1 MRELTLP
8 APLVLLPGLAADAR
22 LFARQRRALGPGLI
36 TPEWPALPPEPG
48 RRETLR
54 NFAKRWAGALHLNHV
69 RDMDP
74 AKPWVL
80 GGASMGGMVA
90 LEMLPHLPRKPAAVL
105 LVGSAVGGGAV
116 SRPAQLGAALAGW
129 VGRPGVLRM
138 VMRGLLLP
146 STFYDGQDDD
156 GRRLLG
162 QMATDADPARLQW
175 GVGACVDWPG
185 PSEAAQEVIADGVP
199 VRHLRGGADRIIH
212 PVTAAPER
220 TPPGATEETVI
231 EDAGHF
237 LSLSHRQ
244 TVNRWL
250 FDQVMRTCGIDES
263 GEPRVEDPDRSW
275 ARRPEE
281 AARF

>member
-22 LFARQRRALGPGLI
+22 LFDRQRQALGPALI
-36 TPEWPALPPEPG
+36 TPAWPALSPEWD

-54 NFAKRWAGALHLNHV
+54 SFAKRWAGALHLNHV
-69 RDMDP
+69 RDLDP

-105 LVGSAVGGGAV
+105 MLGSATGGGAV

-129 VGRPGVLRM
+129 VGRPGVLQM
-138 VMRGLLLP
+138 VLRGLLLP
-146 STFYDGQDDD
+146 SSFYDGQDDD
-156 GRRLLG
+156 GRRLLSA
-162 QMATDADPARLQW
+162 MAAQADPARLQW
-175 GVGACVDWPG
+175 GVEACVEWPG
-185 PSEAAQEVIADGVP
+185 PSEEALEVIAGGVA
-199 VRHLRGGADRIIH
+199 VKHLRGEADRIIG
-212 PVTAAPER
+212 ASG
-220 TPPGATEETVI
+220 PGLAEDQAVA
-231 EDAGHF
+231 DAGHF
-237 LSLSHRQ
+237 LNLSHRQ

-250 FDQVMRTCGIDES
+250 FEAVMRVCAIDES
-263 GEPRVEDPDRSW
+263 REPRVEDPDQAW
-275 ARRPEE
+275 ARRPEV

>member
-22 LFARQRRALGPGLI
+22 LFTRQRRALGPNLI
-36 TPEWPALPPEPG
+36 TPEWPALPPDPD

-54 NFAKRWAGALHLNHV
+54 SFAKRWAGALHLDHV
-69 RDMDP
+69 RDLDP

-105 LVGSAVGGGAV
+105 LMGSATDGGAV
-116 SRPAQLGAALAGW
+116 SQPAQLGAALAGW
-129 VGRPGVLRM
+129 VRRPGLLQL

-162 QMATDADPARLQW
+162 QMAADADADRLQW

-185 PSEAAQEVIADGVP
+185 PSEEAKAVLASGVAL
-199 VRHLRGGADRIIH
+199 RHLRGGADRIFFGGSD
-212 PVTAAPER
+212 AAGLAVDEVVV
-220 TPPGATEETVI
+220 G
-231 EDAGHF
+231 DAGHF
-237 LSLSHRQ
+237 LNLSHRQ

-250 FDQVMRTCGIDES
+250 FDEVMRVCAIDEAH
-263 GEPRVEDPDRSW
+263 EPRVEDPDRSW
-275 ARRPEE
+275 SRRPEV

>member
-22 LFARQRRALGPGLI
+22 LFARQRAALGPRLI
-36 TPEWPALPPEPG
+36 TPEWPALPPDPA

-54 NFAKRWAGALHLNHV
+54 SFARRWAGALHLNCV
-69 RDMDP
+69 REMDP
-74 AKPWVL
+74 ATPWVL
-80 GGASMGGMVA
+80 GGASMGGMLA

-105 LVGSAVGGGAV
+105 LLGSAVGGGAV
-116 SRPAQLGAALAGW
+116 SRPARLGAALADW
-129 VGRPGVLRM
+129 VKRPGVLRL
-138 VMRGLLLP
+138 VLRGLLLP

-162 QMATDADPARLQW
+162 QMAADADPARLQW

-185 PSEAAQEVIADGVP
+185 PSEAAREVMAGGVP
-199 VRHLRGGADRIIH
+199 VRHLRGGLDRIIG
-212 PVTAAPER
+212 PGAGGCGR
-220 TPPGATEETVI
+220 TPADAIEPEVI
-231 EDAGHF
+231 DDAGHF
-237 LSLSHRQ
+237 LNLSHRQ

-250 FDQVMRTCGIDES
+250 FAQVMRACGIDES
-263 GEPRVEDPDRSW
+263 GEPRVEDPDRGW
-275 ARRPEE
+275 ARRPEV